1 MITTTTTFNAILIH
15 VHEYWNPFILNLA
28 ELDWS
33 KNGIL
38 TAAAK
43 CKYASG
49 MFVNLG
55 ERTGDKKRA
64 LEANIKKKTTMRKVC
79 HYLIKVS
86 IQMVIEAQ
94 PETGFVSTILLS
106 WWRKKARTIF

>member
-1 MITTTTTFNAILIH
+1 
-15 VHEYWNPFILNLA
+15 
-28 ELDWS
+28 
-33 KNGIL
+33 
-38 TAAAK
+38 
-43 CKYASG
+43 

-86 IQMVIEAQ
+86 IQMIIEAQ
-94 PETGFVSTILLS
+94 PETGFVSTILLL
-106 WWRKKARTIF
+106 